1 MDLSTIPLTALS
13 IRTRNTISNLLN
25 PTKFLPCDNGLPRDW
40 RGLAHL
46 ANIEGELLPLVSS
59 HSDPTMFIL
68 NTVIQKKSKDDIAN
82 LLNMLSILER
92 WDIIDDTQQFIEED
106 TEKYLKC
113 LENSQT
119 TVETIEESVDAK
131 VLTVDDLYRI
141 RQGLEN
147 QRYDAFVLYA
157 NEDVDFANEMIDKL
171 EKFNIKLCIK
181 DRDLIG
187 GINFEHE
194 AVMTLISER
203 CNRMII
209 IVSPNFLKSSA
220 NEFFLNYAQAVSIDK
235 RQRKIIPCLYKK
247 CALPLQL
254 SYMFILDYT
263 RVGLYDFWGRLRDSI
278 QVSNTL
284 QNGNIKEQHL
294 KDIQNN
300 TLAENKIQYS
310 TNLDRY
316 KSDIE
321 TVPSEK
327 LQGSVQN
334 IPNLTS
340 VTQIKLSKSIENF
353 NVSNLE
359 KERHIGLLQW
369 TRKKLKLKQE
379 TKEQS
384 HETIPYLP
392 SLDNLSTLGIT
403 IDSTDISQNKSKE
416 DKSKEKKFKKI
427 KTFRKMLLKS

>member
-1 MDLSTIPLTALS
+1 
-13 IRTRNTISNLLN
+13 
-25 PTKFLPCDNGLPRDW
+25 
-40 RGLAHL
+40 
-46 ANIEGELLPLVSS
+46 
-59 HSDPTMFIL
+59 
-68 NTVIQKKSKDDIAN
+68 
-82 LLNMLSILER
+82 
-92 WDIIDDTQQFIEED
+92 
-106 TEKYLKC
+106 
-113 LENSQT
+113 
-119 TVETIEESVDAK
+119 
-131 VLTVDDLYRI
+131 
-141 RQGLEN
+141 
-147 QRYDAFVLYA
+147 
-157 NEDVDFANEMIDKL
+157 
-171 EKFNIKLCIK
+171 
-181 DRDLIG
+181 
-187 GINFEHE
+187 
-194 AVMTLISER
+194 
-203 CNRMII
+203 
-209 IVSPNFLKSSA
+209 
-220 NEFFLNYAQAVSIDK
+220 
-235 RQRKIIPCLYKK
+235 
-247 CALPLQL
+247 
-254 SYMFILDYT
+254 MFILDYT